1 MSLKT
6 PRTNSKQPR
15 PIARRPGLPSAA
27 PNDTPTVV
35 IAAPP
40 IVKILLTIDISNP
53 ASLLFVLAD
62 GGDDDDVHLS
72 VQVLVGHMSGP
83 FYREP

>member
-6 PRTNSKQPR
+6 PRTNSMQPR

-40 IVKILLTIDISNP
+40 IVRILLTTDIPNP
-53 ASLLFVLAD
+53 SSPFVLAD
-62 GGDDDDVHLS
+62 DDADDIDVS
-72 VQVLVGHMSGP
+72 SRV
-83 FYREP
+83 